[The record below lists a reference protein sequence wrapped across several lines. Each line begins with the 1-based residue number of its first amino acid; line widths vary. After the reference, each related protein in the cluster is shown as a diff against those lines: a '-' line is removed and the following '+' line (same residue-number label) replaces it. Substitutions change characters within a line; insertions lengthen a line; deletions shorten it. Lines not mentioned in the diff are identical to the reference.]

1 MQNQDYLDFN
11 ETVTYLKTTS
21 STLYKWLQAGKL
33 PAHKLGRQWRFSRSE
48 LDAHLFSQTKTS
60 TENLSKKI
68 IWEAYDLG
76 VRTIHISPM
85 RGDYEISY
93 RSHQGAHSVTT
104 MTVEQF
110 KDMNQYFS
118 KQINSLDNKNE
129 NSNYRIFLKRD
140 SEEIQIKY
148 HSIDTVV
155 GLKVTMT
162 LWNPEKDVM
171 PLEKICGSDPTALN
185 KFKDMSKRRQGLII
199 VTGQSGSGKTST
211 VYSLLNEFNQ
221 KRNIVFT
228 LEDKVQ
234 MIVQGIQQVEFNYKN
249 KSQLTN
255 VIEEIY
261 NSDPDVICFGLT
273 SMAGFEDVIFTEAAK
288 IVQSGHVVVLQ
299 MNFATV
305 DQAIQ
310 NFKKHSDIQLDERS
324 FIGAVSQKLVSRAG
338 KIVAEYQFSDI

>member
-1 MQNQDYLDFN
+1 MENQDYLDFN
-11 ETVTYLKTTS
+11 ETVHYLKTTS

-48 LDAHLFSQTKTS
+48 LDAHLFNQIKSS

-68 IWEAYDLG
+68 IWEAYDQG

-85 RGDYEISY
+85 RGNYEISY
-93 RSHQGAHSVTT
+93 RSHKGVQSTET

-110 KDMNQYFS
+110 KDMNQYFT
-118 KQINSLDNKNE
+118 KQSNSLENKNE
-129 NSNYRIFLKRD
+129 SAIFRMFLKRD

-148 HSIDTVV
+148 HTIDTVV

-171 PLEKICGSDPTALN
+171 SLEKICGSDQGALN

-211 VYSLLNEFNQ
+211 VYSLLNEFSQ

-234 MIVQGIQQVEFNYKN
+234 MIIQGIQQIEFNYKN
-249 KSQLTN
+249 KQQLTN
-255 VIEEIY
+255 IIEEIY

-273 SMAGFEDVIFTEAAK
+273 SMSGFEDIIFTEAVK

-299 MNFATV
+299 MNFAAA

-310 NFKKHSDIQLDERS
+310 NFKKNSEIQLDERS
-324 FIGAVSQKLVSRAG
+324 FIGAVSQKLVSRNG
-338 KIVAEYQFSDI
+338 KIIAEYQFSE

>member
-1 MQNQDYLDFN
+1 MENQDYLDFN
-11 ETVTYLKTTS
+11 ETVHYLKTTS

-48 LDAHLFSQTKTS
+48 LDAHLFNQTKIT
-60 TENLSKKI
+60 TENLAKKI
-68 IWEAYDLG
+68 IWNAYDQG

-93 RSHQGAHSVTT
+93 RSSKDVQATETITT
-104 MTVEQF
+104 DQF

-118 KQINSLDNKNE
+118 KQITASESKSE
-129 NSNYRIFLKRD
+129 NSTYRIFLKRD
-140 SEEIQIKY
+140 SEELQIKY

-162 LWNPEKDVM
+162 LWNPKKDVM
-171 PLEKICGSDPTALN
+171 PLEKICGSDIKSLN

-234 MIVQGIQQVEFNYKN
+234 MIVQGIQQIEFNYKN
-249 KSQLTN
+249 KDQLTN

-273 SMAGFEDVIFTEAAK
+273 SISGVEDVIFTEAAK

-299 MNFATV
+299 MNFATA

-310 NFKKHSDIQLDERS
+310 NFKKHSDIQLDDRS

-338 KIVAEYQFSDI
+338 KIVAEYQFSE